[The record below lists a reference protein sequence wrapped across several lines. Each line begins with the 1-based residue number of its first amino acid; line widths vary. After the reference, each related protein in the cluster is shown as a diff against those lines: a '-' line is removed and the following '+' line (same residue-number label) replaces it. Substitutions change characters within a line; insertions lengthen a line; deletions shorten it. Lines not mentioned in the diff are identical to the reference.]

1 MSPGPC
7 AQSPA
12 ASAAPA
18 PQSDVG
24 SLPHPYSGGGRE
36 EGLGR
41 SKFDFVKFIS
51 EGKLKVN

>member
-24 SLPHPYSGGGRE
+24 SLLHPYSGGGE
-36 EGLGR
+36 EGLG
-41 SKFDFVKFIS
+41 
-51 EGKLKVN
+51 EANLTL